1 MDLRFFS
8 KAVPFCFFLIIFFV
22 GCATPIRVPIEPPP
36 FPNEWMG
43 AKWGGSPDEV
53 KAALEKGGPN
63 LFQEDTSKPPY
74 ALYASGV
81 FLGEPAIF
89 SYFFTPKSKR
99 FFRIDVT
106 YDNPGVYEK
115 IKGEL
120 MQTFKGPTYS
130 RKDVDHWSWNDNS
143 LLILQREASFVQ
155 VSYSNGTFLRLN
167 HQEGNGPQ
175 GR

>member
-8 KAVPFCFFLIIFFV
+8 KGVSFCFFLILLLV
-22 GCATPIRVPIEPPP
+22 GCATPVRIPIEPPP

-53 KAALEKGGPN
+53 KAAIEKGGHK
-63 LFQEDTSKPPY
+63 LFQDDTSKPPY
-74 ALYASGV
+74 ALYASGT

-89 SYFFTPKSKR
+89 SYFFTPKSKK

-106 YDNPGVYEK
+106 YNNPGVYEK

-130 RKDVDHWSWNDNS
+130 QKDVDHWSWNDNS
-143 LLILQREASFVQ
+143 LLILQREPSFVQ